1 MRNDERRKFLRFG
14 SEGYDIDIW
23 SLVWNEQ
30 GSRYRQYTGTENEI
44 SPSNEYT
51 TAILP
56 RNLLRVI
63 VTVVIVVDILL
74 QVVVG
79 VGLLKVLAEGSISRV
94 SSTSRCY
101 TIKKS

>member
-1 MRNDERRKFLRFG
+1 MFPRKFPRLG
-14 SEGYDIDIW
+14 SEGVILAL

-94 SSTSRCY
+94 STSRCY
-101 TIKKS
+101 TIKKG